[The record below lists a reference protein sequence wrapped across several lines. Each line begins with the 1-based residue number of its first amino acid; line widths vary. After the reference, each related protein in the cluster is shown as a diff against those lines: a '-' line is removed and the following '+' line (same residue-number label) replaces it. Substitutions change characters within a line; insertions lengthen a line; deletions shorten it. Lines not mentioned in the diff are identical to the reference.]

1 MEELLKKAEKEIQD
15 KFDAKKAE
23 LLEIENKIK
32 KAEEI
37 IIEERQKKY
46 VVEGEIIF
54 IQGEHNAI
62 QNLKK

>member
-32 KAEEI
+32 KEAKEWI
-37 IIEERQKKY
+37 RK
-46 VVEGEIIF
+46 
-54 IQGEHNAI
+54 
-62 QNLKK
+62 